1 MAFSSTRVQ
10 KVMIQPINLIFRYLQ
25 SRARVSIWLF
35 ENVNERIEG
44 QIIGFDEYMNLVLDE
59 AEEVHIK
66 TGNRVTL
73 GRILLKGDSVTLIQ
87 NISEV
92 GKMMEIRRSKR
103 IFAKIKNV
111 TEDTIE
117 SSVQKKKKSD
127 VSSEKKSNFSK
138 FTKKKSCYFNSKI
151 NPEITE
157 CVERTTN
164 KKLKS
169 SYFKSPVISEDSA
182 ESEYEPESP
191 VCGKIKK
198 NRNST
203 SKYQK
208 NQSKKPNSDSSSEEF
223 VASQSFKKIRES
235 FNNNTNSQK
244 LSENYGSQK
253 LKNSYES
260 ESDSS
265 SDDFVETPKSSF
277 KPVETDSCECNIVSQ
292 NCDLEK
298 ENENLTT
305 ENNPVEYFDF
315 TSLLSQVTESN
326 DQIIKNVENETN
338 TIDEKKRIYKDNM
351 IAEKKT
357 KRSKKLSV
365 NTKNDEYEI
374 PKQVEVLLNAPTI
387 AKKRKCND
395 LEMALRRRL
404 NNIKRENQV
413 YIHKVHV
420 LCWIAHGNYVNFI
433 LNSADV
439 LCVALSLLPSEKC
452 YPSKFMNLKYLEDL
466 MDWFNKKVKLK
477 KSISTEHK
485 VDLLQKLLTQFQ
497 KLEAESKTDLCFMF
511 ISFVRALGI
520 QCRLV
525 INLNVIPIK
534 PTSDQLLPVT
544 QTKIE
549 NEQKS
554 CTKKSKTIS
563 NKSCANTC
571 TSTSSKKKLKE
582 QNQTPPKVK
591 KNEKHDVKKI
601 SKNDVKKVKDIG
613 KISKSAS
620 KSSKK
625 KKQSTYF
632 KDTAQGSRR
641 SRRTVH
647 MNSKYFDE
655 DSTSDEKSKFFTKK
669 SLTSKTNSL
678 TKQVITKKVKY
689 ETPVE
694 EKSTSDD
701 SDDGFEE
708 VTNSPKNKK
717 KIDRRVLSSSS
728 DEENKDI
735 KPDVKAIRDNKNN
748 YWIEIFLEAE
758 EKWFC
763 VDINKKSYHCMK
775 QLYNNAS
782 HPVRYILA
790 WNNDQSIK
798 DVTRRYV
805 PQYLTVTRKLRI
817 DENWWKNT
825 MEPFKPSN
833 TAQNREEDEEL
844 EKMLEEQPIP
854 SSIQEYKSHPLYV
867 LKRHLLKFQ
876 AIYPPDAPPLGF
888 IKGEPVY
895 SRLCVHQ
902 LHGREMWIKEAKVVK
917 LNEKPYKIVKGRPQR
932 NKFGISEPPK
942 DLELFGLW
950 QVEDYVPPKAENGK
964 VPRNAFGNVE
974 LFKPSMLP
982 KGTVYLQLPGLQ
994 KIANKLSIDC
1004 AQAIVGF
1011 EYSTNGWSYPVK
1023 DGFVVCEEFKDILL
1037 DAYNQEIEEAEKKE
1051 KQKREDRIYTN
1062 WKRLIKGLFI
1072 REKLKRKYNFGDPGT
1087 SLSDTNFEKES
1098 KMS

>member
-1 MAFSSTRVQ
+1 
-10 KVMIQPINLIFRYLQ
+10 
-25 SRARVSIWLF
+25 
-35 ENVNERIEG
+35 
-44 QIIGFDEYMNLVLDE
+44 
-59 AEEVHIK
+59 
-66 TGNRVTL
+66 
-73 GRILLKGDSVTLIQ
+73 
-87 NISEV
+87 
-92 GKMMEIRRSKR
+92 MEIRRSKR

-365 NTKNDEYEI
+365 NTKNDGTKTEQMEVFELLAMGENTDLSAKDIKESVSKTAEEYEI

-775 QLYNNAS
+775 QLY
-782 HPVRYILA
+782 V
-790 WNNDQSIK
+790 
-798 DVTRRYV
+798 
-805 PQYLTVTRKLRI
+805 
-817 DENWWKNT
+817 
-825 MEPFKPSN
+825 
-833 TAQNREEDEEL
+833 
-844 EKMLEEQPIP
+844 
-854 SSIQEYKSHPLYV
+854 
-867 LKRHLLKFQ
+867 
-876 AIYPPDAPPLGF
+876 
-888 IKGEPVY
+888 
-895 SRLCVHQ
+895 
-902 LHGREMWIKEAKVVK
+902 
-917 LNEKPYKIVKGRPQR
+917 
-932 NKFGISEPPK
+932 
-942 DLELFGLW
+942 
-950 QVEDYVPPKAENGK
+950 
-964 VPRNAFGNVE
+964 
-974 LFKPSMLP
+974 
-982 KGTVYLQLPGLQ
+982 
-994 KIANKLSIDC
+994 SIDKE
-1004 AQAIVGF
+1004 VP
-1011 EYSTNGWSYPVK
+1011 YSNFFHNK
-1023 DGFVVCEEFKDILL
+1023 HKFKNIYLIL
-1037 DAYNQEIEEAEKKE
+1037 
-1051 KQKREDRIYTN
+1051 
-1062 WKRLIKGLFI
+1062 
-1072 REKLKRKYNFGDPGT
+1072 
-1087 SLSDTNFEKES
+1087 
-1098 KMS
+1098 